1 VTGPVLICA
10 QAGEVNTG
18 AFDPFPAIGEW
29 ARRHQAWMHVD
40 GAFGLW
46 AMTDLSRSHLTV
58 GLASADS
65 WATDGHRWLNRVC
78 VRDPG
83 GSGPGGIALVYV
95 GRLCCSMY
103 SLMIAGGAAAQDAAR

>member
-40 GAFGLW
+40 GAFGY
-46 AMTDLSRSHLTV
+46 
-58 GLASADS
+58 
-65 WATDGHRWLNRVC
+65 
-78 VRDPG
+78 
-83 GSGPGGIALVYV
+83 GP
-95 GRLCCSMY
+95 
-103 SLMIAGGAAAQDAAR
+103 